1 MNKFK
6 LPVLIALSGLLGFGV
21 ITGASFSSSVKK
33 ETNKETEPITRHIQR
48 EGESTPATELSR
60 DELNV
65 TLTSHTVTDS
75 SESFA
80 VKFSSQRLMTY
91 QSRYTN
97 FYIYINDSKF
107 DSEKKD
113 SNYTAAGQEAQID
126 ADTGLPMF
134 NGVVYRIVGNAS
146 NKDVYIPSVLTS
158 SGSFEV
164 NVTGIMAECVQDWK
178 NINSINIPSTIT
190 TVEDFAFTNVPA
202 DIAFNMGATE
212 KPADWSDNWTDDR
225 LGDNVTWGY
234 FNEKNQYPSRYAK
247 QNVYGSGKEFGTAEN
262 YIIGYEPTKGSKYD
276 EEKYQLPL
284 TATYDLI
291 KADGT
296 KETREYKFEKA
307 STLNDYDGVG
317 AFATSSATKYLDI
330 DIEKGESVDENSI
343 VFKNI
348 YHAIRNSSDEPYA
361 PDLTTPYTASAHI
374 SYSTDGINFSDYFTM
389 EYKGVSSLFGYT
401 DFRMSVSK
409 VLPSIYPTLMY
420 SVYEQYKASLEDGS
434 VTMRYLFQTLYQA
447 QYHFKYTYKGVEY
460 DKVMNIETPIPAH
473 VFQKDK
479 NNNFSMLVKN
489 SDVGEGF
496 SASSV
501 TFFEIIGLKIEIDY
515 YKTQT
520 IITKSILNKRFGKIT
535 VLDVDQKPNLFN
547 VNLFLVLFYIAYTIC
562 FAGAS
567 AGLFAY
573 QSNKYKNDEF
583 KRVKPK
589 LFIKTAA
596 LTFLGSLIVISA
608 ILNIVLRATLVA
620 SSVVVYNPLDAFI
633 IVFGIAT
640 VIVIIYFVKY
650 CIETYKSNKQRKMS
664 LKLKLDNDVSDDGTK

>member
-6 LPVLIALSGLLGFGV
+6 LPVLIALSGLSGFCAIAGV
-21 ITGASFSSSVKK
+21 SFSSSVK
-33 ETNKETEPITRHIQR
+33 ETNRETEPVTRHIQR
-48 EGESTPATELSR
+48 EGESTSTTELSR

-65 TLTSHTVTDS
+65 ALTSHTVTDS

-80 VKFSSQRLMTY
+80 VKFSSQRLVTY

-97 FYIYINDSKF
+97 FYIYVNDSKF
-107 DSEKKD
+107 DSERKD
-113 SNYTAAGQEAQID
+113 SNYTAAGQEAQLD
-126 ADTGLPMF
+126 AETGLPMF
-134 NGVVYRIVGNAS
+134 NGVVYRIVGNS

-158 SGSFEV
+158 SGSFEI
-164 NVTGIMAECVQDWK
+164 NVTGIMGDCVQDWK
-178 NINSINIPSTIT
+178 NVNSINIPNTIT
-190 TVEDFAFTNVPA
+190 SVEAFAFTNVPT
-202 DIAFNMGATE
+202 DVAFNMEATE
-212 KPADWSDNWTDDR
+212 KPTDWSDDWIDDNISDTS
-225 LGDNVTWGY
+225 LNWGY
-234 FNEKNQYPSRYAK
+234 YNTEKTYPSRYAK
-247 QNVYGSGKEFGTAEN
+247 QNVYGSVKEFGTASN
-262 YIIGYEPTKGSKYD
+262 YIIGYNPSKGSKFD
-276 EEKYQLPL
+276 EEKYKLPL
-284 TATYDLI
+284 IATYDLI

-296 KETREYKFEKA
+296 KETREYAFEKT

-348 YHAIRNSSDEPYA
+348 YNAVRGSSDEPYA
-361 PDLTTPYTASAHI
+361 PDLSTPYTASAHI
-374 SYSTDGINFSDYFTM
+374 SYSTDGSNLSDYFKM
-389 EYKGVSSLFGYT
+389 EYKGVSSVFGYT

-409 VLPSIYPTLMY
+409 VLPSIYPSLMP
-420 SVYEQYKASLEDGS
+420 SVYEQYQASLEDGS

-460 DKVMNIETPIPAH
+460 DKVMKIETPISAH
-473 VFQKDK
+473 VFQKDN

-501 TFFEIIGLKIEIDY
+501 TFFEIIGLRIEIDY

-520 IITKSILNKRFGKIT
+520 IITKSILNKRFGKVTI
-535 VLDVDQKPNLFN
+535 LDVDQQPHLFN
-547 VNLFLVLFYIAYTIC
+547 VNLFIALFYIAYTIC
-562 FAGAS
+562 FVGAS
-567 AGLFAY
+567 AGLFVY

-589 LFIKTAA
+589 LFVKTSAIA
-596 LTFLGSLIVISA
+596 YLGLFIVISA
-608 ILNIVLRATLVA
+608 ILNIVLRATAVA

-633 IVFGIAT
+633 IIFGIAT
-640 VIVIIYFVKY
+640 VVVAIYFVKY